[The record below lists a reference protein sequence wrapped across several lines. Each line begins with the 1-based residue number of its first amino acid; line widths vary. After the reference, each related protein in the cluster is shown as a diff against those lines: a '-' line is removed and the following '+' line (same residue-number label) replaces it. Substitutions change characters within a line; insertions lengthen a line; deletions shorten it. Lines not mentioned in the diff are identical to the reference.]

1 MLQCLGYGPQTFNSA
16 SGLLVLGVFFRLVFL
31 SALKT
36 TLDSQ
41 RQYSNILVKY
51 ASVFEVSRASLH
63 PASVIQVVVWCT
75 LTVLCTNELAAVYF
89 YSQYVITKDLHGQGE
104 TKMAVTLTFTPPS
117 ARYTGCHTAGEKPC
131 SLQTLII
138 ALPSCICVLC
148 LPGMK
153 LMVIDVLSFDVLTLR
168 GYFK

>member
-1 MLQCLGYGPQTFNSA
+1 MSVVQNSFNLFLIIRAIFFILFFFPLLKLLILGWSYFSRSLGLTLTTGKNKESVELEGMLQCLGYGPQTFNSA
-16 SGLLVLGVFFRLVFL
+16 SGFLVLGVFFRLVFL

-51 ASVFEVSRASLH
+51 ASVFEVSWASLH

-89 YSQYVITKDLHGQGE
+89 YSQYVITKDLHG
-104 TKMAVTLTFTPPS
+104 
-117 ARYTGCHTAGEKPC
+117 
-131 SLQTLII
+131 
-138 ALPSCICVLC
+138 
-148 LPGMK
+148 
-153 LMVIDVLSFDVLTLR
+153 
-168 GYFK
+168 